1 VTAPDSVKNVANG
14 LTDGSFVSDLT
25 GSKLAKDLVADFLL
39 TASAALLAVN
49 ISDLGGGLAAPTIVL
64 TAVGGAL
71 IRVLYRATLKW
82 ATS

>member
-1 VTAPDSVKNVANG
+1 MTGPAAPGNV
-14 LTDGSFVSDLT
+14 LTDGTGISRLT
-25 GSKLAKDLVADFLL
+25 TSKVVKDLVADFLL

-49 ISDLGGGLAAPTIVL
+49 VMSVDAAVAQPTVVA

-71 IRVLYRATLKW
+71 IRVVYRAVLKW